1 MKKLWDKMWC
11 IIEKIMKDHVGA
23 YATQSAFF
31 MMLSL
36 VPIIMLLMA
45 LVQYTP
51 VTQGTIISI
60 IHEIL
65 PTTIQGAIISIVNEA
80 YKQTGTTISVS
91 ILVAFWSA
99 GRGML
104 AMANGLN
111 SIRGYQETRNYFFL
125 RFRAA
130 AYTLA
135 FLVSMIL
142 TLVLLGFGNSISL
155 LVNQYIP
162 VLQYV
167 TDFII
172 EIRIVV
178 VMILLIVM
186 MLFIYRFLPSKSGKF
201 INQLPGAVFT
211 SVGWAAASFFISM
224 YMDIFKGFSNLY
236 GSLTTIVLIMLWLY
250 FCMYVMLIGAEINH
264 LLELRLDKTKVNE

>member
-1 MKKLWDKMWC
+1 MWYV
-11 IIEKIMKDHVGA
+11 IEKIMKDHVGA
-23 YATQSAFF
+23 YATQAAFF
-31 MMLSL
+31 MMLSM

-111 SIRGYQETRNYFFL
+111 SVRRYQETRNYFFL
-125 RFRAA
+125 RLRAA

-162 VLQYV
+162 MFQYV

-172 EIRIVV
+172 DIRIVV
-178 VMILLIVM
+178 VMLVLIVM
-186 MLFIYRFLPSKSGKF
+186 MLFIYRFLPSRSGKF

-211 SVGWAAASFFISM
+211 AVGWAGTSFLISI

-250 FCMYVMLIGAEINH
+250 FCMYIMLIGAEINH

>member
-1 MKKLWDKMWC
+1 MKKLWGKMWC
-11 IIEKIMKDHVGA
+11 VIEKIMKDHVSA
-23 YATQSAFF
+23 YATQAAFF

-45 LVQYTP
+45 LIQFTP
-51 VTQGTIISI
+51 VTQGNIIAV

-91 ILVAFWSA
+91 ILVATWSA

-125 RFRAA
+125 RLRAA
-130 AYTLA
+130 LYTLA

-155 LVNQYIP
+155 LVNKYIP
-162 VLQYV
+162 VIQYA

-172 EIRIVV
+172 EIRIAV

-211 SVGWAAASFFISM
+211 SIGWACTSFLISI

-250 FCMYVMLIGAEINH
+250 FCMYLMLLGAEINH
-264 LLELRLDKTKVNE
+264 LLELRLDKANDSE

>member
-23 YATQSAFF
+23 YATQAAFF
-31 MMLSL
+31 MMLSM

-111 SIRGYQETRNYFFL
+111 SIRRHQETRNYFFL
-125 RFRAA
+125 RLRAA

-162 VLQYV
+162 MFQYV

-178 VMILLIVM
+178 VMLVLIVM
-186 MLFIYRFLPSKSGKF
+186 MLFIYRFLPSRSGKF

-211 SVGWAAASFFISM
+211 AVGWAGTSFLISI

-250 FCMYVMLIGAEINH
+250 FCMYIMLIGAEINH
-264 LLELRLDKTKVNE
+264 LLELRLDKTKVCE

>member
-1 MKKLWDKMWC
+1 MKKMWKSFWS
-11 IIEKIMKDHVGA
+11 IIEKIMRDHVSA
-23 YATQSAFF
+23 YATQAAFF

-45 LVQYTP
+45 LIQFTP

-60 IHEIL
+60 IHEML

-91 ILVAFWSA
+91 ILVAVWSA

-111 SIRGYQETRNYFFL
+111 SVRGYQETRNYIFL
-125 RFRAA
+125 RLRAA

-155 LVNQYIP
+155 LVDRYIP
-162 VLQYV
+162 VVQYV

-178 VMILLIVM
+178 VMIMLIVM
-186 MLFIYRFLPSKSGKF
+186 MLCIYRFLPSRSGKF
-201 INQLPGAVFT
+201 INQLPGAIFT
-211 SVGWAAASFFISM
+211 TVGWVGASFLISI

-250 FCMYVMLIGAEINH
+250 FCMYLMLLGAEINH
-264 LLELRLDKTKVNE
+264 LLELRLDKQQETS